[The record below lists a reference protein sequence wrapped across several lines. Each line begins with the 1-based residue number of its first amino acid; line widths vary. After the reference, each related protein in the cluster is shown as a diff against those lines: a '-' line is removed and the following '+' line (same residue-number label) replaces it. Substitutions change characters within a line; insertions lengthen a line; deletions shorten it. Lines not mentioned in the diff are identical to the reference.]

1 MARPHQLIEVFSV
14 LDAAKA
20 VAHIK
25 RADPVLGR
33 AIAAVGPFRL
43 KRARNHFATLSESIV
58 HQQLALKAAKTIA
71 ARCRQLYGDGRGRFP
86 TPAELLRTP
95 PRRLRAAGLSRQK
108 IRYLKDL
115 ARQCA
120 SGKLRL
126 ERLARMGDEEIIV
139 ALTQVKGIGRWT
151 AEMFLIFSLGRPDV
165 WAMDDLGL
173 QLAVKK
179 LYRLRKHPSPEKM
192 RALGEA
198 WRPYRTVASWYLWQA
213 RRLTLGVPLR

>member
-1 MARPHQLIEVFSV
+1 MI
-14 LDAAKA
+14 DTAKA
-20 VAHIK
+20 IAHLK
-25 RADPVLGR
+25 RADPVLAR

-43 KRARNHFATLSESIV
+43 KLHRNRFATLAESIV
-58 HQQLALKAAKTIA
+58 HQQLALKAAQTIA
-71 ARCRQLYGDGRGRFP
+71 ARVRQLYGDGRGRFP
-86 TPAELLRTP
+86 TPQELLRTP

-108 IRYLKDL
+108 VRYLKDL
-115 ARQCA
+115 ARKTA
-120 SGKLRL
+120 SGALRL
-126 ERLARMGDEEIIV
+126 DRLGAMNDEEVIA

-165 WAMDDLGL
+165 WAVGDLGL

-192 RALGEA
+192 QTLGEP

-213 RRLTLGVPLR
+213 RRLTLGVALR

>member
-1 MARPHQLIEVFSV
+1 MI
-14 LDAAKA
+14 DAARA
-20 VAHIK
+20 VAHLR
-25 RADPVLGR
+25 RADPVLAR
-33 AIAAVGPFRL
+33 AIEAVGLFRL
-43 KRARNHFATLSESIV
+43 RLDRNRFATLTESIL

-71 ARCRQLYGDGRGRFP
+71 ARFQQLYGGGHGRFP
-86 TPAELLRTP
+86 APAELLRTP

-115 ARQCA
+115 ARKCA
-120 SGKLRL
+120 NGRLRL
-126 ERLARMGDEEIIV
+126 GRLPRMDDEEVIA

-165 WAMDDLGL
+165 WAVDDLGL

-179 LYRLRKHPSPEKM
+179 VYRLRKHPSPGKM
-192 RALGEA
+192 RALGEP

>member
-1 MARPHQLIEVFSV
+1 MI
-14 LDAAKA
+14 DAARA
-20 VAHIK
+20 IAHLK
-25 RADPVLGR
+25 RADPVLAR
-33 AIAAVGPFRL
+33 AIEAVGPFRL
-43 KRARNHFATLSESIV
+43 KLDRNRFATLAESIV

-71 ARCRQLYGDGRGRFP
+71 ARFRQLYGDGRGRFP
-86 TPAELLRTP
+86 APAELLRTP

-115 ARQCA
+115 ARKCEN
-120 SGKLRL
+120 GTLRL
-126 ERLARMGDEEIIV
+126 DRVARMDDEEV
-139 ALTQVKGIGRWT
+139 VAALTEVKGIGRWT

-165 WAMDDLGL
+165 WAVGDLGL

-179 LYRLRKHPSPEKM
+179 LYRLRKHPLPVKM
-192 RALGEA
+192 QALGEP